1 MVTSPLFAR
10 RCTRLGLGLGW
21 SLHVRFLIASAFFFA
36 MAGATAAQ
44 SENLGDAAEKLL
56 SGVRETHYQHRTHVD
71 RSRGAYDMDCS
82 GFVDYLLEQIAPA
95 QLAPLRIEPGHKRPR
110 AAMYFDLF
118 TRLNKSPLPGWEAV
132 PKLGKAR
139 RGDIIAWQLTAST
152 DGLEIPGVA
161 AAPVEQTTH
170 LYRVQVYDP
179 SVIHHDEDS
188 RPEGT
193 SGVGEGVIT
202 FRVDASGQPI
212 GFQFNSQAHYH
223 EEPIA
228 IGRLVKS

>member
-1 MVTSPLFAR
+1 M
-10 RCTRLGLGLGW
+10 G
-21 SLHVRFLIASAFFFA
+21 
-36 MAGATAAQ
+36 
-44 SENLGDAAEKLL
+44 
-56 SGVRETHYQHRTHVD
+56 
-71 RSRGAYDMDCS
+71 SRA
-82 GFVDYLLEQIAPA
+82 
-95 QLAPLRIEPGHKRPR
+95 
-110 AAMYFDLF
+110 
-118 TRLNKSPLPGWEAV
+118 
-132 PKLGKAR
+132 KAR
-139 RGDIIAWQLTAST
+139 QGTAGRHYCLAIDSLNRRPGDTGHVVI
-152 DGLEIPGVA
+152 VA

-170 LYRVQVYDP
+170 LYRVQVYDS